1 MLISTQNPIVFIAC
15 IVGLAFLATTIWLG
29 YYIIRHRLY
38 RPKRYDA
45 EQQYVVNCVDMTPP
59 PESSLPPEYRH
70 PPVYCAEDLACP
82 PPSYQAAL
90 TRSTVPTPHEMDV
103 LRRRLHKLQ
112 RRRHRRGETDA
123 SGCEMAIRDS
133 EILCLA
139 QWIERL
145 EMQGEQ
151 EAGQQQQP
159 HVVAPGPDAGRRRV
173 ASFAP
178 SSGSEPVA
186 LPARRV
192 TMRYSS
198 TAQEVFLRRSATQSS
213 IIYHG
218 RTSDE
223 APPPTPTAAASP
235 SLTGDAHFQP
245 GMLQEQLT
253 RSMPDRC
260 SGEP

>member
-159 HVVAPGPDAGRRRV
+159 HVAPGPDAGRRRV

-178 SSGSEPVA
+178 SSGSAPVA
-186 LPARRV
+186 LPARRA

-235 SLTGDAHFQP
+235 SLIGDAHFQP